1 MACPA
6 VVYCW
11 PVATPAT
18 FHSVGARRRLPL
30 SVVLAVPALL
40 VVVPTAMLGAVLFA
54 HGVRYHEGGLA
65 VAGLATALVA
75 PVIGVSA
82 WLARTSAANRV
93 ARLIF
98 AEAATLLGGVGVLL
112 AWVAVVVVA
121 LSHLSFGPSNA
132 ATFGHGL
139 QPIPVTRATCPY
151 LSRVHDSAVR
161 AGAASGAAMANTDPV
176 TWRTMRTSIGGTL
189 RAFDQDLH
197 DAAKRSPA
205 PIATKLLATRA
216 QVDLGIVSLSSAR
229 TGYDWSTH
237 AIPSITSGY
246 SSLVD
251 ASDLTGRACGSVVAP
266 NANVFFSVGGN

>member
-1 MACPA
+1 MASPA

-30 SVVLAVPALL
+30 AVVLAVPVLL

-82 WLARTSAANRV
+82 WLVRTSAANRV
-93 ARLIF
+93 ARLVF
-98 AEAATLLGGVGVLL
+98 AEAATLLGGVGVLV
-112 AWVAVVVVA
+112 AWVAVVVTA
-121 LSHLSFGPSNA
+121 LSHLSFGPSN

-139 QPIPVTRATCPY
+139 QPIPVTLATCPY

-161 AGAASGAAMANTDPV
+161 AGAASGAAMANSDPV
-176 TWRTMRTSIGGTL
+176 TWRTMRTSVGGNL

-197 DAAKRSPA
+197 NAAKRGPA

-229 TGYDWSTH
+229 TGYDWSTP
-237 AIPSITSGY
+237 ALPSIESGY

-251 ASDLTGRACGSVVAP
+251 ASDLTGRACGFVVAP
-266 NANVFFSVGGN
+266 DANVFFSVGGH